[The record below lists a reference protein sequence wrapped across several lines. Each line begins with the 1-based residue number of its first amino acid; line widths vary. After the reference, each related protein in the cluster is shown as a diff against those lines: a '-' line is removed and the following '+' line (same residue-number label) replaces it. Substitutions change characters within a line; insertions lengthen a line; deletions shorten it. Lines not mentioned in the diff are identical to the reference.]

1 VLSRRALLVA
11 GAGGLALAV
20 GCTNRSS
27 KPIVDP
33 DAAAIDAARRAERM
47 LLAAYAEGTAGHS
60 LHLTHLQALGGSL
73 PSVSPGQT
81 PSSTGV
87 AAESSTVAPL
97 MDAAAK
103 ARSGST
109 AALLASIAASHAA
122 LSGVRPQ

>member
-20 GCTNRSS
+20 GCTSRRA

-33 DAAAIDAARRAERM
+33 DAAAIDAARRSER
-47 LLAAYAEGTAGHS
+47 LLLGAYAEGTAGHS
-60 LHLTHLQALGGSL
+60 LHLAHLQALGGSVAS
-73 PSVSPGQT
+73 PSPGQPANT
-81 PSSTGV
+81 TGV

-97 MDAAAK
+97 MDAAVK
-103 ARSGST
+103 ARRGST

-122 LSGVRPQ
+122 LSEHRPQ